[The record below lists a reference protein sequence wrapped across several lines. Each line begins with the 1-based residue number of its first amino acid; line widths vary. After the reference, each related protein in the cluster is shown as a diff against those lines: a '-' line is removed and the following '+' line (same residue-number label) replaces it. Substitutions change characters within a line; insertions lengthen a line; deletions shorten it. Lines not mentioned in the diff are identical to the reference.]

1 MAPEPSYPQS
11 PTRPYASTSTQPQ
24 SPTARKT
31 SPMTYNDTDEKEGVI
46 GLGLGL
52 GAAEKGK
59 AKAVS
64 RCPDYLERRRG

>member
-1 MAPEPSYPQS
+1 
-11 PTRPYASTSTQPQ
+11 
-24 SPTARKT
+24 
-31 SPMTYNDTDEKEGVI
+31 MTYNDTDEKEGVI

-64 RCPDYLERRRG
+64 RCADYLE

>member
-1 MAPEPSYPQS
+1 
-11 PTRPYASTSTQPQ
+11 
-24 SPTARKT
+24 
-31 SPMTYNDTDEKEGVI
+31 MTYDDTDEKEGVI

-64 RCPDYLERRRG
+64 QPANMVELRRGTNE

>member
-1 MAPEPSYPQS
+1 
-11 PTRPYASTSTQPQ
+11 
-24 SPTARKT
+24 
-31 SPMTYNDTDEKEGVI
+31 MTYDDTDEKEGVI

-64 RCPDYLERRRG
+64 Q

>member
-1 MAPEPSYPQS
+1 
-11 PTRPYASTSTQPQ
+11 
-24 SPTARKT
+24 
-31 SPMTYNDTDEKEGVI
+31 MTYNDTEEKEGVI

-64 RCPDYLERRRG
+64 RCADDLE